1 MNTPAISVSN
11 LSKRYGEVIAV
22 NDASFEVPLGT
33 ICGFVGPNGSGKTTT
48 IRMLLGL
55 IKPSSGTGSII
66 GNSINHPEKYLQEV
80 GAMIEGPAFYPALSG
95 LENLKVLAKLGGIP
109 LERCQELLD
118 LVDLGE
124 RGRDK
129 YKTYSLGMKQRLGI
143 AAALLPNPKL
153 LVLDEPT
160 NGLDPAG
167 IQEIRDLLEKLAA
180 EGVTVFVS
188 SHLLSE
194 LEMISK
200 HLVMLRKGE
209 VIFSGPIQ
217 ELLQRNKPTIVAK
230 PTSINSLPY
239 LAEIIN
245 KTGHVAIIEN
255 DHVRVDADETFAVT
269 LNKLAFESG
278 IVLAQLTPVRA
289 SLEETFFELTGG
301 QS

>member
-1 MNTPAISVSN
+1 M
-11 LSKRYGEVIAV
+11 
-22 NDASFEVPLGT
+22 
-33 ICGFVGPNGSGKTTT
+33 
-48 IRMLLGL
+48 
-55 IKPSSGTGSII
+55 
-66 GNSINHPEKYLQEV
+66 
-80 GAMIEGPAFYPALSG
+80 
-95 LENLKVLAKLGGIP
+95 
-109 LERCQELLD
+109 
-118 LVDLGE
+118 
-124 RGRDK
+124 
-129 YKTYSLGMKQRLGI
+129 
-143 AAALLPNPKL
+143 AALALLYAADSQFIVFVPPRIRL
-153 LVLDEPT
+153 LVLIT
-160 NGLDPAG
+160 ALSVAS
-167 IQEIRDLLEKLAA
+167 EKLAS

-230 PTSINSLPY
+230 PTSRNSLPY

-245 KTGHVAIIEN
+245 KTGHVAIIED
-255 DHVRVDADETFAVT
+255 DHVRVDADEAFAVT